1 MIHNSKDI
9 SGEQNM
15 TFLSN
20 KKNPESVPQIERLE
34 KLSFGSIGNLLKIWL
49 TIEKKFNFRKR

>member
-1 MIHNSKDI
+1 
-9 SGEQNM
+9 M

-20 KKNPESVPQIERLE
+20 KKKPESVPQIERFE

-49 TIEKKFNFRKR
+49 TIEKKFNFRKRWM